1 MQFILAITIIT
12 FMFVLFQMLLKSYK
26 RYFDEVVNGIDHLM
40 DEEGQISLSLELEII
55 EHKLN
60 HVRQTLKTRAF
71 ETQIAEQKKN
81 DLIVYLAHDIKTPL
95 TSVIGYLSLLDENPD
110 MTDVKKLKYI
120 HIAWEKANR
129 LETLIDEF
137 FEIARSNSESV
148 PLKKTIIDLYY
159 MMVQISD
166 ELYPQLNSCGKYIE
180 NNISENMVLYGDSE
194 KLARVFNNIL
204 KNAIAYSAGGSVITI
219 SAQELPGKNVVKF
232 ENKGDIPE
240 DKLSVIFDKF
250 YRLDSSRSSTTGG
263 SGLGLAIAKDI
274 VVKHG
279 GDIKAESSNGNT
291 VFIVE
296 LPSV

>member
-1 MQFILAITIIT
+1 MQFILTLTIIL
-12 FMFVLFQMLLKSYK
+12 FMFLLFQMLLKSYK
-26 RYFDEVVNGIDHLM
+26 RYFDEVVNGIDQLM
-40 DEEGQISLSLELEII
+40 EEGAQISLSPELEII

-71 ETQIAEQKKN
+71 ETQRAEQKKN

-137 FEIARSNSESV
+137 FEIARSNSESI
-148 PLKKTIIDLYY
+148 PLKKTSIDLYY
-159 MMVQISD
+159 MMAQISD
-166 ELYPQLNSCGKYIE
+166 ELYPHLKSCGKHIA
-180 NNISENMVLYGDSE
+180 NKISENMVLYGDSE

-204 KNAIAYSAGGSVITI
+204 KNAIAYSAGNGVITI
-219 SAQELPGKNVVKF
+219 SAQELSGKTVVKF

-240 DKLSVIFDKF
+240 DKLNVIFDKF
-250 YRLDSSRSSTTGG
+250 YRLDSSRSSATGG

-279 GDIKAESSNGNT
+279 GEIKAESSNGT
-291 VFIVE
+291 TEFIVE